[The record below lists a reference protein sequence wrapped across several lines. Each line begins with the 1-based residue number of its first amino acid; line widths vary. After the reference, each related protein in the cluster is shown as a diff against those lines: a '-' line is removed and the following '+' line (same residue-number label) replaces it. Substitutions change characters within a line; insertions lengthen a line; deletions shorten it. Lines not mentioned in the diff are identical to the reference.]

1 MRRLLVYLILL
12 TVVQFV
18 LGLALMHLGLIAIA
32 GLGWWA
38 WSYIDGRRRA

>member
-38 WSYIDGRRRA
+38 WSYVDGRHHA

>member
-12 TVVQFV
+12 TVAQFV
-18 LGLALMHLGLIAIA
+18 LGLALMHLGLSAIA

-38 WSYIDGRRRA
+38 WSYVDGRHHA